1 MSNQQNFHN
10 SGGLI
15 AFLGSLI
22 FVFGFFIYI
31 IFGHQGVD
39 LGENVTEPA
48 KPGEVQFDLGS
59 VKDPWVS
66 SDDIVKAGAKIFKQ
80 NCALCHG
87 QKGDLV
93 GGIATARN
101 LVEGQWKMG
110 SGIIA
115 HFKVLQAGIAG
126 TQMASFKTQLKPNER
141 WAVLQFV
148 NTLTKNKSQDKPEDV
163 AAFAATAD

>member
-148 NTLTKNKSQDKPEDV
+148 NKLTKNKSQDKPEDV